1 MKKYRRTVLEEKE
14 ILERIKKGE
23 TKYFEE
29 IITKYKRVVFGHA
42 FNFLRNK
49 EEAEDASQEIFVN
62 IFNNLGKFRGD
73 SKLSTWIYRITINTC
88 KNKLKQFH
96 RLKANFSEEMYE
108 EGAEEKESMVNMIK
122 EKEEKEPDR
131 AFISGEVRKIVYMRI
146 DELSTEQKQVI
157 LMRDVD
163 GLSYDEIAEVLKL
176 SVSAVKSKLFRA
188 RENLREKL
196 EKDNIL

>member
-1 MKKYRRTVLEEKE
+1 LEEKE